1 MELRALN
8 DFLAIAREE
17 NITRT
22 AEQLHVTPPTL
33 SRQCAD
39 LEEVPGVKL
48 CYNIVIPFAFSG
60 RSRLLSFF
68 CQLLTDELIDFLC
81 L

>member
-17 NITRT
+17 NITRA
-22 AEQLHVTPPTL
+22 AEQLHVTPPMLT
-33 SRQCAD
+33 RQSAD

-48 CYNIVIPFAFSG
+48 CYRMTGCMCIYALRTSKSNQDSG
-60 RSRLLSFF
+60 
-68 CQLLTDELIDFLC
+68 
-81 L
+81 